1 MEIKNQNNM
10 KQKLLSSALYL
21 VVFVLIQ
28 AVIGGIVGFA
38 CQTAKIGG
46 AALVYISL
54 IASAVTIALFAWRKW
69 SPFSREYVQR
79 RQWFTLFWVVC
90 IAIGCIA
97 PTSLAT
103 ELLHID
109 LPENYNELFKSMMG
123 HDLGFLAI
131 GILAPLAE
139 EMVFRGAIL
148 RTLLSA
154 VGKQRRWLAIGITAL
169 LFAVIHGN
177 LAQGFGAF
185 FLGLLIGW
193 MYYRTGSIV
202 PGVVFHWVN
211 NSIAVILY
219 RIAPQFADM
228 TLTEYF
234 QHDTLRIGLCMLFS
248 LMIFGASLY
257 QLRIRL
263 N

>member
-1 MEIKNQNNM
+1 M

-54 IASAVTIALFAWRKW
+54 IASAVTIALFAWRRW

-109 LPENYNELFKSMMG
+109 L
-123 HDLGFLAI
+123 AI

-154 VGKQRRWLAIGITAL
+154 FGKQRRWLAIGITAL

>member
-1 MEIKNQNNM
+1 M
-10 KQKLLSSALYL
+10 KQKILSSALYL

-28 AVIGGIVGFA
+28 AVIGGIVGFI
-38 CQTAKIGG
+38 CQTAKLGG

-54 IASAVTIALFAWRKW
+54 IASAITIALFAWRKW

-109 LPENYNELFKSMMG
+109 LPENYNELFKSLMG

-154 VGKQRRWLAIGITAL
+154 FGITAL

>member
-1 MEIKNQNNM
+1 MENNNTRRPAHVGRTILIAVLAVVILVL
-10 KQKLLSSALYL
+10 LLSSLY
-21 VVFVLIQ
+21 VVQPNEYGVVRQFGAVVDVKSEPGLYFKIPFVQ
-28 AVIGGIVGFA
+28 EM
-38 CQTAKIGG
+38 
-46 AALVYISL
+46 S
-54 IASAVTIALFAWRKW
+54 
-69 SPFSREYVQR
+69 
-79 RQWFTLFWVVC
+79 TLPNTV
-90 IAIGCIA
+90 
-97 PTSLAT
+97 
-103 ELLHID
+103 LLYD

-154 VGKQRRWLAIGITAL
+154 FGKQRRWLAIGITAL

>member
-1 MEIKNQNNM
+1 M

-97 PTSLAT
+97 PTSL
-103 ELLHID
+103 E
-109 LPENYNELFKSMMG
+109 
-123 HDLGFLAI
+123 I
-131 GILAPLAE
+131 GRAH
-139 EMVFRGAIL
+139 V
-148 RTLLSA
+148 
-154 VGKQRRWLAIGITAL
+154 
-169 LFAVIHGN
+169 
-177 LAQGFGAF
+177 
-185 FLGLLIGW
+185 
-193 MYYRTGSIV
+193 
-202 PGVVFHWVN
+202 
-211 NSIAVILY
+211 
-219 RIAPQFADM
+219 
-228 TLTEYF
+228 
-234 QHDTLRIGLCMLFS
+234 
-248 LMIFGASLY
+248 
-257 QLRIRL
+257 
-263 N
+263 

>member
-1 MEIKNQNNM
+1 M

-54 IASAVTIALFAWRKW
+54 IASAVTVALFAWRKW

-131 GILAPLAE
+131 GILAPLQNKGTKAKFCSH
-139 EMVFRGAIL
+139 V
-148 RTLLSA
+148 RT
-154 VGKQRRWLAIGITAL
+154 R
-169 LFAVIHGN
+169 
-177 LAQGFGAF
+177 
-185 FLGLLIGW
+185 
-193 MYYRTGSIV
+193 
-202 PGVVFHWVN
+202 
-211 NSIAVILY
+211 
-219 RIAPQFADM
+219 
-228 TLTEYF
+228 
-234 QHDTLRIGLCMLFS
+234 
-248 LMIFGASLY
+248 
-257 QLRIRL
+257 
-263 N
+263 

>member
-1 MEIKNQNNM
+1 M
-10 KQKLLSSALYL
+10 KRTLLDTAWYL
-21 VVFVLIQ
+21 VAFLIIQ
-28 AVIGGIVGFA
+28 YVCMMAAMIGFQTKAITPMVNIVS
-38 CQTAKIGG
+38 TI
-46 AALVYISL
+46 AASI
-54 IASAVTIALFAWRKW
+54 ITIALYGWRRW
-69 SPFSREYVQR
+69 APLNSIYLNTRP
-79 RQWFTLFWVVC
+79 WFTLFWVIC
-90 IAIGCIA
+90 LTIGSSIPLTAALDATGLQLPEIYKQMFKGMMHNDMGFIAIGVLVPI
-97 PTSLAT
+97 
-103 ELLHID
+103 
-109 LPENYNELFKSMMG
+109 
-123 HDLGFLAI
+123 
-131 GILAPLAE
+131 AE

-154 VGKQRRWLAIGITAL
+154 FGKQRRWLAIGITAL

>member
-1 MEIKNQNNM
+1 M
-10 KQKLLSSALYL
+10 
-21 VVFVLIQ
+21 
-28 AVIGGIVGFA
+28 
-38 CQTAKIGG
+38 
-46 AALVYISL
+46 
-54 IASAVTIALFAWRKW
+54 
-69 SPFSREYVQR
+69 
-79 RQWFTLFWVVC
+79 VC

-154 VGKQRRWLAIGITAL
+154 FGKQRRWLAIGITAL

-234 QHDTLRIGLCMLFS
+234 QHDTLRISLCLLFS

>member
-21 VVFVLIQ
+21 VAFCLIQ

-38 CQTAKIGG
+38 KQTAEIGG
-46 AALVYISL
+46 TALVYISL
-54 IASAVTIALFAWRKW
+54 VSSIITVALFAWRKW

-90 IAIGCIA
+90 IAIGCLA

-109 LPENYNELFKSMMG
+109 MPENYNELFKSMMG

-154 VGKQRRWLAIGITAL
+154 FGKQRRWIAIGISAL
-169 LFAVIHGN
+169 LFAVVHGN
-177 LAQGFGAF
+177 MAQGFSAF

-202 PGVVFHWVN
+202 PGVVYHWVN
-211 NSIAVILY
+211 NSIAVLLY

-228 TLTEYF
+228 TLIEYF